1 MSIAA
6 IVCAW
11 RCWVSLGSCPRTSI
25 VYIRVTLCMFCG
37 VAIEKLWWSSKS
49 WFNKRML
56 ASSQELTV
64 EKFHQLIL
72 ESVNSVPTQKVLN
85 MCSSNRKFIA

>member
-1 MSIAA
+1 M
-6 IVCAW
+6 C
-11 RCWVSLGSCPRTSI
+11 
-25 VYIRVTLCMFCG
+25 

-64 EKFHQLIL
+64 EKFYQLIL

-85 MCSSNRKFIA
+85 MCSSNRRFISKMIKSVVAME